1 MLPRVSQRRHL
12 TSSQPY
18 PPLRHCAIVGDGWA
32 GRQRRPA
39 RTDDD
44 AVGHAEPSAVFGH
57 QPAYISSAGSS
68 TRCRGLNIS
77 SEGAA
82 IDVPNPAYVPNRFR
96 LMAERDCLTRNRR
109 IVWIKQ
115 NQIGVMF
122 ER

>member
-1 MLPRVSQRRHL
+1 PGPSHTRRRGIARSPA
-12 TSSQPY
+12 TAGP
-18 PPLRHCAIVGDGWA
+18 

-122 ER
+122 EMSSY